1 MRALL
6 CIGGNPLVAWPN
18 QAKVERAL
26 RSLELLVCVD
36 IKLSQSAQLAHYVIA
51 PAGEPGAR

>member
-1 MRALL
+1 M

-18 QAKVERAL
+18 QDKVERAL

-36 IKLSQSAQLAHYVIA
+36 IKQSQTAQLAHYVIA
-51 PAGEPGAR
+51 PQGEPRAR